1 MGSFRSLLFTGAAC
15 ALVLQ
20 VSAAEKP
27 LPKGTLPKD
36 VKVPND
42 TTLAVYLPPG
52 ELDNRF
58 YVSSFNIW
66 ADPGKALD
74 DARRELGGRFFT
86 HTLAVNFD
94 STEPYGLLLDLDP
107 KWSLEKGMLKLE
119 LQYNV
124 FGPDAKQLLT
134 GTQSQ
139 TVGLNSPGLMGGF
152 PNAAMR
158 VTQLVMVD
166 VLRELRPTAE
176 KFPASGKLSDIRR
189 DLLVDR
195 TKPAST
201 GTAFYINKT
210 GQLMTAA
217 HVLRDCL
224 VLEAMKDGQAIPV
237 TQRISSDLLDLAVV
251 DTGQATDHALP
262 LRIGQELML
271 GEAVTNVGFPLQGI
285 LAASPNLTRGNVSA
299 RGGLK
304 GSVGIF
310 QFSAPIQPGASGG
323 PVVSDGGELLG
334 VTVGTLNAA
343 ALIKDGLLPQNVNFA
358 LDARYAAMFLR
369 NSSIEFAEVP
379 ANPKGDMRTAN
390 DAALGAVVQLNC
402 YQ

>member
-1 MGSFRSLLFTGAAC
+1 MRIDRSLLFIGAC
-15 ALVLQ
+15 ALALHIA
-20 VSAAEKP
+20 AAEKP

-36 VKVPND
+36 VKVPSD
-42 TTLAVYLPPG
+42 ATLAVYLPPG
-52 ELDNRF
+52 ELRNRF

-86 HTLAVNFD
+86 QSVPVDFTSPN
-94 STEPYGLLLDLDP
+94 TYGLLLDLDP
-107 KWSLEKGMLKLE
+107 KWSLDKGMLKLE

-134 GTQSQ
+134 GTQSH
-139 TVGLNSPGLMGGF
+139 TVGLNSPGLLGGF

-158 VTQLVMVD
+158 ATQLVMVD
-166 VLRELRPTAE
+166 VMRELRPTAE
-176 KFPASGKLSDIRR
+176 KFPASGKLSDINRE
-189 DLLVDR
+189 LLVDR

-201 GTAFYINKT
+201 GTAFYVNKS

-224 VLEAMKDGQAIPV
+224 VLEAMKDGKAIPV
-237 TQRISSDLLDLAVV
+237 TQRVSSDLLDLAVV
-251 DTGQATDHALP
+251 DTGQPTDKALP
-262 LRIGQELML
+262 LRVGQEMML

-299 RGGLK
+299 QGGMK
-304 GSVGIF
+304 GSVGLF

-334 VTVGTLNAA
+334 ITVGTLNAA
-343 ALIKDGLLPQNVNFA
+343 ALIKEGLLPQNVNFA

-369 NSSIEFAEVP
+369 NASVEFAEVA